1 MKKIIGIIACTL
13 CTFFIVMSCK
23 NPPIFAAIEQEVK
36 LKPASLKSFIRGI
49 VKIDTMLYT
58 TNGTVFK
65 KKFGERGKWANIAGA
80 GGLCIG
86 LASDGTNL
94 YGVFAS
100 ANSFKAYRTDKEA
113 ATWTPVPGMERT
125 DFIAGTKTIFAAD
138 TNSKKM
144 YVLKDGAVAG
154 SWSSDK
160 TPLGAAGVYCLL
172 ANGLYTEAGAV
183 VAGGPTDPKGICDG
197 PDGSVFIFDAA
208 TLYCYNGSGWSKI
221 LHKVSSPQS
230 ITYLPRKQL
239 VLISGKS
246 GYGEIKLS
254 AAGTDITNAIIV
266 TAGSAASSIPQQNY
280 YQYQNSIGKWFINPI
295 AAFDHGETG
304 YIIYAGALDPNA
316 KYSGLWGFYHPEQIE
331 WNRE

>member
-1 MKKIIGIIACTL
+1 MKKIISVMIYAACM
-13 CTFFIVMSCK
+13 FFMVTACK

-36 LKPASLKSFIRGI
+36 LKPASLRSFIRGI
-49 VKIDTMLYT
+49 VKIDDMLYT
-58 TNGTVFK
+58 TNGTVFRK
-65 KKFGERGKWANIAGA
+65 TFGDRGKWTNIPGA
-80 GGLCIG
+80 GGRCIG
-86 LASDGTNL
+86 LAADGTSL
-94 YGVFAS
+94 YGIFES
-100 ANSFKAYRTDKEA
+100 GESFKAYRTDKA
-113 ATWTPVPGMERT
+113 ASTWTAVGDMEHA

-138 TNSKKM
+138 TANKKV

-154 SWSSDK
+154 SWPSDK

-172 ANGLYTEAGAV
+172 ANGLYTAAGSV

-197 PDGSVFIFDAA
+197 PDSSVFIFDAA
-208 TLYCYNGSGWSKI
+208 TLYCYNGSAWTKI
-221 LHKVSSPQS
+221 AHKVSSPQS

-246 GYGEIKLS
+246 GFGEIKLTD
-254 AAGTDITNAIIV
+254 GTNITTAKIV
-266 TAGSAASSIPQQNY
+266 TAGSEDSSLPQRNY
-280 YQYQNSIGKWFINPI
+280 YQYQSSIGKWFINPI
-295 AAFDHGETG
+295 VAFDHGESG